1 VSLVAVT
8 RKDLI
13 GARRSKSLWAVLSLL
28 GGIGV
33 LFGYLVLAGSGD
45 GTADP
50 ASVRSSIAGLFRGV
64 TFLVAA
70 VVPIV
75 ALTVGYQAIAGE
87 RDSGGMAFLLSLPN
101 SRGDVFFGK
110 LVSRAL
116 LMTAGV
122 LLLFLLVTTAIVGD
136 LLLTG
141 SPLAVPAELIAG
153 VVAGSVLY
161 AVAFVALA
169 GAVSSVFA
177 SRRRA
182 VGGAI
187 GAYFVTVVSY
197 LLPGVGVASVV
208 RAIHTDLL
216 GFAAAPNLYALADFT
231 SPFVAYRKLLN
242 LVLPAD
248 TQFAPFHADND
259 PAWFLSDEFAL
270 VVFAAWLVVP
280 TAVGYVRFRRA
291 DLG

>member
-1 VSLVAVT
+1 VSLVEVT
-8 RKDLI
+8 RKDLT
-13 GARRSKSLWAVLSLL
+13 GARRSKSLWTVLALL
-28 GGIGV
+28 GGIGA

-45 GTADP
+45 GTTEPAD
-50 ASVRSSIAGLFRGV
+50 VRAAVAGLFRAV
-64 TFLVAA
+64 AFLVAA
-70 VVPIV
+70 IVPIV
-75 ALTVGYQAIAGE
+75 SLVVGYQAIAGE

-101 SRGDVFFGK
+101 SRADVFFGK
-110 LVSRAL
+110 LLSRTL
-116 LMTAGV
+116 LVTAGV
-122 LLLFLLVTTAIVGD
+122 LLLYLVATGAVVGD

-141 SPLAVPAELIAG
+141 SPVAVPVGLVGG

-161 AVAFVALA
+161 AVTFAVLA
-169 GAVSSVFA
+169 VAVSSLFA

-197 LLPGVGVASVV
+197 LLPGVGVAGIV
-208 RAIHTDLL
+208 RAVHTDVL
-216 GFAAAPNLYALADFT
+216 GFASNPNLYALVDFT

-242 LVLPAD
+242 LVLPAN
-248 TQFAPFHADND
+248 TQFAPLGPGHDSV
-259 PAWFLSDEFAL
+259 WFLSDEFAF

-280 TAVGYVRFRRA
+280 AVAGYVRFRRA

>member
-1 VSLVAVT
+1 MSLIEVT
-8 RKDLI
+8 RKDLT
-13 GARRSKSLWAVLSLL
+13 GARRTKSLWTVLALL

-45 GTADP
+45 GTTDP
-50 ASVRSSIAGLFRGV
+50 AAVRSTVTGLFRGV
-64 TFLVAA
+64 AFVVAA
-70 VVPIV
+70 IVPIV

-101 SRGDVFFGK
+101 SRADVFFGK
-110 LVSRAL
+110 LVSRMSL
-116 LMTAGV
+116 VTAGV
-122 LLLFLLVTTAIVGD
+122 LLLYLVVTGAVVGD

-141 SPLAVPAELIAG
+141 SPFAVPVGVVGG

-161 AVAFVALA
+161 AATFVAVA
-169 GAVSSVFA
+169 VAVSSLFA

-216 GFAAAPNLYALADFT
+216 GFATAPDLYALADFT

-242 LVLPAD
+242 LALPAD
-248 TQFAPFHADND
+248 TQFTPLGSGHESV
-259 PAWFLSDEFAL
+259 WFLSDEFAL
-270 VVFAAWLVVP
+270 VVFAGWLVLP
-280 TAVGYVRFRRA
+280 TLAGYVRFRRA
-291 DLG
+291 DL